1 MNKKLKK
8 LVSGTS
14 VTLCALIA
22 FSLPTQVFAQN
33 LPINTEVKTQTP
45 NEEQSSDEYKT
56 GNILSEI
63 KDERDEYSKQF
74 RLDDGTTM
82 AVSYKEPIHYKNAA
96 GEWVD
101 YDNSL
106 KNETVNSASPDEV
119 TEEYTNKK
127 SDFKVNYSKKSKENS
142 MVKIKDDNQ
151 KISWGYKDTNK
162 VKSTI
167 VNNDEELTGNDK
179 FTTLKNLT
187 SEITYENIYD
197 DVDVQYFTT
206 TTGVKENIILK
217 NKNARSDFYIQ
228 YKFNN
233 LTAKSV
239 DDKTVELLNSKGDAV
254 YKIEAP
260 FMFDNDGN
268 KSTALTLSITEQK
281 KNKLTLKV
289 SADKKFLS
297 DCSYP
302 VTIDP
307 QFTTSQNW
315 QKSQCTYVDS
325 SKPSTCFG
333 YGSTSGYTGTV
344 NVGTW
349 GNGMYRTYFK
359 MNSLP
364 TLNKGD
370 MVVEAH
376 LNIHLMN
383 KDFYQDM
390 NIGAYSPNAS
400 WSQDKLTWKNQPS
413 YNSNVVDY
421 ETFTKNESEAW
432 HSWDVTSCVK
442 RWYNGEANNGIMLKA
457 LTTDD
462 ENQCAAF
469 YSSNY
474 PTSSTPRPL
483 FTIVYRNNKGLEDYW
498 TYSSFSVGSA
508 GTAYVNDYSGNLT
521 FVTSDASTASG
532 YAPASVQHVYNGYM
546 AGDKYSK
553 TTPYVGRGW
562 RLNIQQTLLP
572 SSEYG
577 LTGTSKDNYPYVYTD
592 EDGTEHYFYKK
603 TENGKTKYL
612 DEDGLKL
619 ELTTS
624 GSGNSKYAIK
634 DEKDNYIYFNTKGLL
649 TSTKDS
655 NGNKTTINYASDG
668 TTINSVTDG
677 SNKKILLQQTAGSD
691 TKYIRYTVDPAGR
704 KTEFRDSSGLLYQI
718 NKPDGSQIKL
728 TYDDDKAL
736 KSITDIDGYKVV
748 FEYTSTASGKKVSA
762 IQEYGKDGT
771 AGQKITFD
779 RTKYNTT
786 VKKTYGADG
795 IANTD
800 DDLTSTYQFDEFGR
814 TISIKSETKTRDLG
828 ASVYTYTDG
837 VKNSAADNIKMLN
850 KVNSNYSTGSNSV
863 NLISNSNMETDSSW
877 IKSAWGE
884 SNTFE
889 KKYDTSQHY
898 FGKQSLAISV
908 SKYEGTSRGRVYQ
921 DISNTVLEPGKTYTL
936 SGYIKTVGVVNGS
949 SDNAGAFIC
958 AESHNSDGTF
968 TPSYSDFVVG
978 NTDSAVDNGWQRVS
992 TTFKVPEN
1000 SSKTRINLALKQSTG
1015 TVYFDG
1021 IQLESYTVANN
1032 YNMLENSGFEKYS
1045 SNGLPTSW
1053 YDGYSTLNNAIDC
1066 KSEAHQQGKYS
1077 FRIKGEAG
1085 KVKSICQNVNITGK
1099 EEDTY
1104 IVSGWAYAN
1113 AVPKNEDDTRK
1124 FKISVK
1130 ITYSDKSTKYKTP
1143 APFNYSISGW
1153 QYTSAAFNLSD
1164 GTNKVKTPKTITI
1177 YLSYQNQ
1184 ENYAYFDNIC
1194 LVKDNAMSYT
1204 YDKDG
1209 KIISVVD
1216 NSKKQSTME
1225 YNNSDLTKNIDA
1237 KGYAYKYDHDDNHN
1251 MTTATSQT
1259 GMNYNYTYNSKGL
1272 STSLEIKCD
1281 PDIAENSKVGTLKSE
1296 VTYDSNGLLSN
1307 ATDQD
1312 GKKVEYKYDGNKG
1325 TLTQTTDK
1333 LDSKNPVV
1341 TDYTYDSNTNQIKS
1355 VKQSDSNGNEYSI
1368 AYSYSSKS
1376 KLLEKISRDGTDYSI
1391 KYDEFGNKIDSK
1403 VGSQS
1408 LASYSYG
1415 ANNRPLLS
1423 LTYGTGQNVSYAY
1436 DEFGNVKTRKYNGK
1450 TAFNWYSD
1458 RGGNIIR
1465 ENDYL
1470 NKRLTDFTYDTT
1482 GRLVRQT
1489 VADSSVTGS
1498 SNKLLFGFEYSYDLN
1513 NNITQVVT
1521 KTTDKTVKNKF
1532 TFVEDNLLKTFE
1544 LSTGKKVDYTYD
1556 GLNRLTK
1563 TSLTTSADK
1572 PIDTTY
1578 TYFASKRGSG
1588 YTTTKLK
1595 SETIN
1600 GEKYEYKYDARSNI
1614 TDVTKDGV
1622 LQYHYGYDM
1631 MNQLVSV
1638 DDKLNGKVYNYTY
1651 DAGGNLISETV
1662 TDSNGTT
1669 SNEYEY
1675 NNSNWGDVLTSYN
1688 GQNITYDEI
1697 GNPLTYRDGMSM
1709 TWKNGRQLA
1718 TLTNGDT
1725 SISYGYDSGSV
1736 RTTKTV
1742 NGVKYTYAYL
1752 NGQLMYE
1759 TRGDAKFYYSY
1770 DANGILYNVRYTLTD
1785 GGTEYSYYYTHNSR
1799 GDIIGIYNGA
1809 GELKAHYE
1817 YDAWG
1822 NVISITDNN
1831 GNAITNPNHI
1841 GNLNP
1846 FRYRGYYQDTE
1857 TGLYYLMSRY
1867 YDAVTHRFIN
1877 ADGYFQSGG
1886 SILDANTFA
1895 YCKNNP
1901 IMYMDKYGDKSVYD
1915 LQEDMMNNPHSCDYD
1930 IIYLTKLMKQ
1940 GYGYKED
1947 IPDWKLKSDGIITTV
1962 GEGAISS
1969 GLDYSNQLFTRKT
1982 NFLTQKISSDL
1993 LYCSNVYSAHQ
2004 IAYNLSSQ
2012 ITSDITSGNQWDK
2025 VGYDIA
2031 TDVLCTGAPVA
2042 VTTLIGTCVGGPV
2055 GAFFGF
2061 VAGSLISIAVDGIE
2075 WNGKTGREHIKSWY

>member
-82 AVSYKEPIHYKNAA
+82 AVSYQEPIHYKNAE

-142 MVKIKDDNQ
+142 MVKIKGDNQ

-167 VNNDEELTGNDK
+167 VNNDEKLTGNDK

-260 FMFDNDGN
+260 FMFDNGG
-268 KSTALTLSITEQK
+268 KTSTDLTLSITEQK

-376 LNIHLMN
+376 LNLHLIN
-383 KDFYQDM
+383 NDFYQDM
-390 NIGAYSPNAS
+390 NIGAYSPNGS

-421 ETFTKNESEAW
+421 ETFTKNESETW
-432 HSWDVTSCVK
+432 HSWNVTSCVK
-442 RWYNGEANNGIMLKA
+442 RWYNGEANNGIMLKS
-457 LTTDD
+457 LD
-462 ENQCAAF
+462 ESNEMQCAEF

-474 PTSSTPRPL
+474 PSTSTPRPL

-728 TYDDDKAL
+728 TYDNDKAL
-736 KSITDIDGYKVV
+736 KSITDIDGYKVL

-992 TTFKVPEN
+992 TTFKVPKN

-1113 AVPKNEDDTRK
+1113 AVPKNKDDTRK

-1130 ITYSDKSTKYKTP
+1130 ITYSDNSTKYKTP

-1184 ENYAYFDNIC
+1184 GNYAYFDNIC

-1209 KIISVVD
+1209 KVISVVD

-1225 YNNSDLTKNIDA
+1225 YKNSDLTKNIDA
-1237 KGYAYKYDHDDNHN
+1237 KGYAYTYGYDKAHN
-1251 MTTATSQT
+1251 VTKATSQT
-1259 GMNYNYTYNSKGL
+1259 GMNYNYTYAKGL
-1272 STSLEIKCD
+1272 ATSLEVKCD
-1281 PDIAENSKVGTLKSE
+1281 SKVTDVGILKSE
-1296 VTYDSNGLLSN
+1296 VTYDSNGLLSS

-1312 GKKVEYKYDGNKG
+1312 GNKVEYKYDGNKG

-1341 TDYTYDSNTNQIKS
+1341 TDYTYDSNTDQIKS
-1355 VKQSDSNGNEYSI
+1355 VKQSNSNGNEYSI

-1391 KYDEFGNKIDSK
+1391 QYDEFGNKIDSK

-1415 ANNRPLLS
+1415 ANNGPILS
-1423 LTYGTGQNVSYAY
+1423 STYGTGQNVSYAY
-1436 DEFGNVKTRKYNGK
+1436 DEFGNVETRKYNGK

-1513 NNITQVVT
+1513 NNITQLVT

-1532 TFVEDNLLKTFE
+1532 TFGKDNLPATFT

-1563 TSLTTSADK
+1563 TSLTTSTDT

-1662 TDSNGTT
+1662 TDSNGTA
-1669 SNEYEY
+1669 SNAYEY

-1718 TLTNGDT
+1718 TLTNSDT

-1846 FRYRGYYQDTE
+1846 FRYRGYYYDTE
-1857 TGLYYLMSRY
+1857 SGFYYLMSRY
-1867 YDAVTHRFIN
+1867 YDPVTHRFIN

-1895 YCKNNP
+1895 YCRNNP
-1901 IMYMDKYGDKSVYD
+1901 IMNSDCTGTSCSKHKSYYVPNCGYCDPSYIHEMNEKIDWLNRVYNTSPEHRIVKVNIDGSRVYGDATLPTV
-1915 LQEDMMNNPHSCDYD
+1915 
-1930 IIYLTKLMKQ
+1930 
-1940 GYGYKED
+1940 
-1947 IPDWKLKSDGIITTV
+1947 SDGFVTIYS
-1962 GEGAISS
+1962 GASTF
-1969 GLDYSNQLFTRKT
+1969 GGAF
-1982 NFLTQKISSDL
+1982 
-1993 LYCSNVYSAHQ
+1993 
-2004 IAYNLSSQ
+2004 
-2012 ITSDITSGNQWDK
+2012 TSGYSQALP
-2025 VGYDIA
+2025 YA
-2031 TDVLCTGAPVA
+2031 A
-2042 VTTLIGTCVGGPV
+2042 VTTLPMTAYNIYSYYNDPRLTTEQAKNLTALEVTNFAGTMLLTVAAVSSPPGWVALAVTGVTVVASWVG
-2055 GAFFGF
+2055 
-2061 VAGSLISIAVDGIE
+2061 SEIISHQKNDYISSNKESGL
-2075 WNGKTGREHIKSWY
+2075 Y

>member
-14 VTLCALIA
+14 VTLCALIT

-82 AVSYKEPIHYKNAA
+82 AVSYQEPIHYKNAA

-151 KISWGYKDTNK
+151 KINWGYKDTNK

-239 DDKTVELLNSKGDAV
+239 DDKTVELLNSKGEAV

-268 KSTALTLSITEQK
+268 KSTDLTLSITEQK

-333 YGSTSGYTGTV
+333 YGSTSGYIGSV
-344 NVGTW
+344 YVGIISS
-349 GNGMYRTYFK
+349 GMYRTYFK
-359 MNSLP
+359 FDNLP

-370 MVVEAH
+370 MVVQAH
-376 LNIHLMN
+376 MNLHLQN
-383 KDFYQDM
+383 NDYNHNM
-390 NIGAYSPNAS
+390 NIGAYSPNGS

-421 ETFTKNESEAW
+421 ETFTKNESETW

-442 RWYNGEANNGIMLKA
+442 RWYNGEANNGIMLKS
-457 LTTDD
+457 LN
-462 ENQCAAF
+462 ENNEDQCAAF
-469 YSSNY
+469 YSSSY

-483 FTIVYRNNKGLEDYW
+483 YTIVYRNNKGLEDYW

-728 TYDDDKAL
+728 TYDNDKAL

-877 IKSAWGE
+877 TAGAWGG
-884 SNTFE
+884 SNTF
-889 KKYDTSQHY
+889 KNKYDTSQHY
-898 FGKQSLAISV
+898 FGERSLAITV
-908 SKYEGTSRGRVYQ
+908 SKYEGTSRGRVHQ

-1000 SSKTRINLALKQSTG
+1000 STKTRINLALMQSTG

-1130 ITYSDKSTKYKTP
+1130 ITYSDNSTKYKTP

-1209 KIISVVD
+1209 KVISVVD

-1225 YNNSDLTKNIDA
+1225 YKNSDLTKNIDA
-1237 KGYAYKYDHDDNHN
+1237 KGYAYEYTYDDNHN
-1251 MTTATSQT
+1251 VTKIESQT
-1259 GMNYNYTYNSKGL
+1259 HMNYNYTYAKGL
-1272 STSLEIKCD
+1272 ATSLEVKCD
-1281 PDIAENSKVGTLKSE
+1281 PKVTDVGILKSE
-1296 VTYDSNGLLSN
+1296 VTYDSNGLLSS

-1312 GKKVEYKYDGNKG
+1312 GNKVEYKYDGNKG

-1341 TDYTYDSNTNQIKS
+1341 TDYTYDSNTDQIKS
-1355 VKQSDSNGNEYSI
+1355 VKQSDSSGNEYSI

-1415 ANNRPLLS
+1415 SNNGPLLS

-1436 DEFGNVKTRKYNGK
+1436 DEFGNVETRKYNGK

-1513 NNITQVVT
+1513 NNITQLVT

-1532 TFVEDNLLKTFE
+1532 TFGKDNLPATFT

-1563 TSLTTSADK
+1563 TSLTTSTNT

-1669 SNEYEY
+1669 SNAYEY

-1688 GQNITYDEI
+1688 GQNITYDGI

-1752 NGQLMYE
+1752 NGQHMYE

-1799 GDIIGIYNGA
+1799 GDIVGIYNGA

-1867 YDAVTHRFIN
+1867 YDTITHRFIN

-1895 YCKNNP
+1895 YCRNNP
-1901 IMYMDKYGDKSVYD
+1901 IMNSDCTGTSCSKHKSYYVPNCGYCDPSYIHEMNEKIDWLNRVYNTSPEHRIVKVNIDGSRLYGDATLPTV
-1915 LQEDMMNNPHSCDYD
+1915 
-1930 IIYLTKLMKQ
+1930 
-1940 GYGYKED
+1940 
-1947 IPDWKLKSDGIITTV
+1947 SDGFVTIYS
-1962 GEGAISS
+1962 GASTF
-1969 GLDYSNQLFTRKT
+1969 GGAF
-1982 NFLTQKISSDL
+1982 
-1993 LYCSNVYSAHQ
+1993 
-2004 IAYNLSSQ
+2004 
-2012 ITSDITSGNQWDK
+2012 TSGYSQALP
-2025 VGYDIA
+2025 YA
-2031 TDVLCTGAPVA
+2031 A
-2042 VTTLIGTCVGGPV
+2042 VTTLPMTAYNIYSYYNDPRLTTEQAKNLTALEVTNFAGTMLLTVAAVSSPPGWVALAVTGVTVVASWVG
-2055 GAFFGF
+2055 
-2061 VAGSLISIAVDGIE
+2061 SEIISHQKNDYISSNKE
-2075 WNGKTGREHIKSWY
+2075 NGLY

>member
-82 AVSYKEPIHYKNAA
+82 AVSYQEPIHYKNAA

-127 SDFKVNYSKKSKENS
+127 SNFKVNYSKKSKENS
-142 MVKIKDDNQ
+142 MVKIKGDNQ

-167 VNNDEELTGNDK
+167 VNNDEKLTGNDK

-268 KSTALTLSITEQK
+268 KSTDLTLSITEQK

-376 LNIHLMN
+376 LNLHLIN
-383 KDFYQDM
+383 NDFYQDM
-390 NIGAYSPNAS
+390 NIGAYSPNGS

-421 ETFTKNESEAW
+421 ETFTKNESETW
-432 HSWDVTSCVK
+432 HSWNVTSCVK
-442 RWYNGEANNGIMLKA
+442 RWYNGEANNGIMLKS
-457 LTTDD
+457 LD
-462 ENQCAAF
+462 ESNEMQCAEF

-474 PTSSTPRPL
+474 PSTSTPRPL

-532 YAPASVQHVYNGYM
+532 YAPASVQHVYM

-624 GSGNSKYAIK
+624 GSGSSKYAIK

-728 TYDDDKAL
+728 TYDNDKAL

-877 IKSAWGE
+877 IKSAWGG
-884 SNTFE
+884 SNTFNE
-889 KKYDTSQHY
+889 EYSTSQHY
-898 FGKQSLAISV
+898 FGTKSLAISV

-921 DISNTVLEPGKTYTL
+921 DISNKVLEPGKTYTL

-978 NTDSAVDNGWQRVS
+978 NTDSAVDNGWQKVS

-1209 KIISVVD
+1209 KVISVVD

-1225 YNNSDLTKNIDA
+1225 YKNSDLTKNIDA
-1237 KGYAYKYDHDDNHN
+1237 KGYAYEYTYDDNHN
-1251 MTTATSQT
+1251 VTKIESQT
-1259 GMNYNYTYNSKGL
+1259 HMNYNYTYSTKGL
-1272 STSLEIKCD
+1272 ATSLEVKCG
-1281 PDIAENSKVGTLKSE
+1281 PKVTDVGILKSE
-1296 VTYDSNGLLSN
+1296 VTYDSNGLLSS

-1312 GKKVEYKYDGNKG
+1312 GNKVEYKYDGNKG

-1341 TDYTYDSNTNQIKS
+1341 TDYTYDSNTDQIKS

-1415 ANNRPLLS
+1415 ANNGPILS
-1423 LTYGTGQNVSYAY
+1423 STYGTGQNVSYAY
-1436 DEFGNVKTRKYNGK
+1436 DEFGNVETRKYNGK

-1470 NKRLTDFTYDTT
+1470 NKCLTDFTYDTT

-1513 NNITQVVT
+1513 NNITQLVT

-1532 TFVEDNLLKTFE
+1532 TFGKDNLPATFT

-1563 TSLTTSADK
+1563 TSLTTSTNT

-1638 DDKLNGKVYNYTY
+1638 NDKLNGKVYNYTY

-1669 SNEYEY
+1669 SNAYEY

-1688 GQNITYDEI
+1688 GQSITYDEI

-1718 TLTNGDT
+1718 TLTNSDT

-1867 YDAVTHRFIN
+1867 YDTITHRFIN

-1895 YCKNNP
+1895 YCRNNP
-1901 IMYMDKYGDKSVYD
+1901 IMNSDCTGTSCSKHKSYYVPNCGYCDPSYIHEMNEKIDWLNRVYNTSPEHRIVKVNIDGSRVYGDATLPTV
-1915 LQEDMMNNPHSCDYD
+1915 
-1930 IIYLTKLMKQ
+1930 
-1940 GYGYKED
+1940 
-1947 IPDWKLKSDGIITTV
+1947 SDGFVTIYS
-1962 GEGAISS
+1962 GASTF
-1969 GLDYSNQLFTRKT
+1969 GGAF
-1982 NFLTQKISSDL
+1982 
-1993 LYCSNVYSAHQ
+1993 
-2004 IAYNLSSQ
+2004 
-2012 ITSDITSGNQWDK
+2012 TSGYSQALP
-2025 VGYDIA
+2025 YA
-2031 TDVLCTGAPVA
+2031 A
-2042 VTTLIGTCVGGPV
+2042 VTTLPMTAYNIYSYYNDPRLTTEQAKNLTALEVTNFAGTMLLTVAAVSSPPGWVALAVTGVTVVASWVG
-2055 GAFFGF
+2055 
-2061 VAGSLISIAVDGIE
+2061 SEIISHQKNDYISSNKESGL
-2075 WNGKTGREHIKSWY
+2075 Y

>member
-82 AVSYKEPIHYKNAA
+82 AVSYQEPIHYKNAA

-127 SDFKVNYSKKSKENS
+127 SNFKVNYSKKSKENS
-142 MVKIKDDNQ
+142 MVKIKGDNQ

-167 VNNDEELTGNDK
+167 VNNDEKLTGNDK

-268 KSTALTLSITEQK
+268 KSTDLTLSITEQK

-376 LNIHLMN
+376 LNLHLIN
-383 KDFYQDM
+383 NDFYQDM
-390 NIGAYSPNAS
+390 NIGAYSPNGS

-421 ETFTKNESEAW
+421 ETFTKNESETW
-432 HSWDVTSCVK
+432 HSWNVTSCVK
-442 RWYNGEANNGIMLKA
+442 RWYNGEANNGIMLKS
-457 LTTDD
+457 LD
-462 ENQCAAF
+462 ESNEMQCAEF

-474 PTSSTPRPL
+474 PSTSTPRPL

-532 YAPASVQHVYNGYM
+532 YAPASVQHVYM

-624 GSGNSKYAIK
+624 GSGSSKYAIK

-728 TYDDDKAL
+728 TYDNDKAL

-877 IKSAWGE
+877 IKSAWGG
-884 SNTFE
+884 SNTFNE
-889 KKYDTSQHY
+889 EYSTSQHY
-898 FGKQSLAISV
+898 FGTKSLAISV

-921 DISNTVLEPGKTYTL
+921 DISNKVLEPGKTYTL

-978 NTDSAVDNGWQRVS
+978 NTDSAVDNGWQKVS

-1209 KIISVVD
+1209 KVISVVD

-1225 YNNSDLTKNIDA
+1225 YKNSDLTKNIDA
-1237 KGYAYKYDHDDNHN
+1237 KGYAYEYTYDDNHN
-1251 MTTATSQT
+1251 VTKIESQT
-1259 GMNYNYTYNSKGL
+1259 HMNYNYTYSTKGL
-1272 STSLEIKCD
+1272 ATSLEVKCG
-1281 PDIAENSKVGTLKSE
+1281 PKVTDVGILKSE
-1296 VTYDSNGLLSN
+1296 VTYDSNGLLSS

-1312 GKKVEYKYDGNKG
+1312 GNKVEYKYDGNKG

-1341 TDYTYDSNTNQIKS
+1341 TDYTYDSNTDQIKS

-1415 ANNRPLLS
+1415 ANNGPILS
-1423 LTYGTGQNVSYAY
+1423 STYGTGQNVSYAY
-1436 DEFGNVKTRKYNGK
+1436 DEFGNVETRKYNGK

-1470 NKRLTDFTYDTT
+1470 NKCLTDFTYDTT

-1513 NNITQVVT
+1513 NNITQLVT

-1532 TFVEDNLLKTFE
+1532 TFGKDNLPATFT

-1563 TSLTTSADK
+1563 TSLTTSTNT

-1638 DDKLNGKVYNYTY
+1638 NDRLNGKVYNYTY

-1669 SNEYEY
+1669 SNAYEY

-1688 GQNITYDEI
+1688 GQSITYDEI

-1718 TLTNGDT
+1718 TLTNSDT

-1867 YDAVTHRFIN
+1867 YDTITHRFIN

-1895 YCKNNP
+1895 YCRNNP
-1901 IMYMDKYGDKSVYD
+1901 IMNSDCTGTSCSKHKSYYVPNCGYCDPSYIHEMNEKIDWLNRVYNTSPEHRIVKVNIDGSRVYGDATLPTV
-1915 LQEDMMNNPHSCDYD
+1915 
-1930 IIYLTKLMKQ
+1930 
-1940 GYGYKED
+1940 
-1947 IPDWKLKSDGIITTV
+1947 SDGFVTIYS
-1962 GEGAISS
+1962 GASTF
-1969 GLDYSNQLFTRKT
+1969 GGAF
-1982 NFLTQKISSDL
+1982 
-1993 LYCSNVYSAHQ
+1993 
-2004 IAYNLSSQ
+2004 
-2012 ITSDITSGNQWDK
+2012 TSGYSQALP
-2025 VGYDIA
+2025 YA
-2031 TDVLCTGAPVA
+2031 A
-2042 VTTLIGTCVGGPV
+2042 VTTLPMTAYNIYSYYNDPRLTTEQAKNLTALEVTNFAGTMLLTVAAVSSPPGWVALAVTGVTVVASWVG
-2055 GAFFGF
+2055 
-2061 VAGSLISIAVDGIE
+2061 SEIISHQKNDYISSNKESGL
-2075 WNGKTGREHIKSWY
+2075 Y